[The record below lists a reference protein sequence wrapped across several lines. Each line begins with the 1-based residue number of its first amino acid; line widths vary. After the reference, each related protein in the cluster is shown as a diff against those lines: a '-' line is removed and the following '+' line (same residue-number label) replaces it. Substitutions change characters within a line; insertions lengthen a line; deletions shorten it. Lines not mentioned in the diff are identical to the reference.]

1 VKKWLKTTNF
11 KSFSGLGLGPI
22 VAIEETLNSESYI
35 ELLKEH
41 LIPEIRAVG
50 DNVVFM
56 QDWLFIEQGHPL
68 YTGSTGGLYLG
79 ITTIRGF

>member
-1 VKKWLKTTNF
+1 
-11 KSFSGLGLGPI
+11 LGPI
-22 VAIEETLNSESYI
+22 VAIEETLNSEAYI

-56 QDWLFIEQGHPL
+56 QDNAHWLFIEQGHPL
-68 YTGSTGGLYLG
+68 YTGATGGLYLG